1 MTKFA
6 VLFGRA
12 DRGPL
17 TPIDK
22 PELHLP
28 SPPSAEPSFSTL
40 AAQMG
45 GDNETLRNLLTD
57 AERRIHELDAV
68 KQAFGRIVE
77 PVSRTIRALEE
88 EKSLAFSLTESLN
101 EARGAHQAVQ
111 REAHQLKQQI
121 ATLEADKDEL
131 TGTVA
136 HLRETAGHLEGEWEA
151 LTAQA
156 NAGALHIKELEHQ
169 LGRATED
176 VALLREQNRALADEV
191 QKADRRLAATEADRA
206 ATAERLLLV
215 QDETRSLQ
223 ASLEQQV
230 SEASHVSRRLA
241 EAERALEEARGRIVE
256 SETLLAAA
264 NDEGGKLRAVLHDAQ
279 ERHRTETNL
288 LNTRLD
294 AVQSRAD
301 IAERLLVDA
310 RQTVSTL
317 SEDIRTH
324 ERTAAQAVAACQAA
338 EKGQTQ
344 MRAAQE
350 AQERQIRDLEAS
362 RGTIEERL
370 SAATKMLGTRENELA
385 QALHRIEA
393 MTDRLGRLEARAEA
407 DQTAY
412 EQRIETLTAELHR
425 ERMDKA
431 VLDGAL
437 DAARKEQ
444 ARLLGTARPAAA
456 EAAAADTIPSMPPA
470 ADAPRRGAKKTN
482 GTVRSSA
489 A

>member
-12 DRGPL
+12 DRGSLSPV
-17 TPIDK
+17 DK

-28 SPPSAEPSFSTL
+28 APPSAGPSFSAL
-40 AAQMG
+40 AAQIG

-77 PVSRTIRALEE
+77 PVSKTIRALEE

-101 EARGAHQAVQ
+101 ESRTAHQALQ
-111 REAHQLKQQI
+111 REAHQLKQQV
-121 ATLEADKDEL
+121 AALEADKDEL
-131 TGTVA
+131 TGTVG

-156 NAGALHIKELEHQ
+156 NAGSAHAKELEHQ

-176 VALLREQNRALADEV
+176 VALLQEQNRALAEEV
-191 QKADRRLAATEADRA
+191 QKADHRLAAVEADRA
-206 ATAERLLLV
+206 ATAEKLLLL
-215 QDETRSLQ
+215 QDEARSLQ
-223 ASLEQQV
+223 ASLERQV
-230 SEASHVSRRLA
+230 NEASHVSRLLA
-241 EAERALEEARGRIVE
+241 ETETALEEARARIAE
-256 SETLLAAA
+256 SETALAAA
-264 NDEGGKLRAVLHDAQ
+264 HDEGGKLRTALHDAQ

-310 RQTVSTL
+310 RQSVSTL

-338 EKGQTQ
+338 EKSQTQ
-344 MRAAQE
+344 MRAAHD
-350 AQERQIRDLEAS
+350 AHERQIRDLEAS
-362 RGTIEERL
+362 RGTVEERL
-370 SAATKMLGTRENELA
+370 NAATKTLGTRDNELA
-385 QALHRIEA
+385 QALHRIES
-393 MTDRLGRLEARAEA
+393 MSERLSRVEAQAEA
-407 DQTAY
+407 DRTSY
-412 EQRIETLTAELHR
+412 EQRIETLSAELHR

-444 ARLLGTARPAAA
+444 ARLQATAKPAAPDA
-456 EAAAADTIPSMPPA
+456 VIADTIGSRPPA
-470 ADAPRRGAKKTN
+470 ADAPRRGTKKAN